1 MSESD
6 PQITILSSNCT
17 IPDGTFVFDIVIFV
31 FVFVFVLVLMFVPL
45 SRFVLDKGV
54 DVERGRE
61 RGLES
66 IDNEGKVE
74 FIFSILISI
83 QILSIP
89 LFMLVFSF

>member
-17 IPDGTFVFDIVIFV
+17 IPDGTFVFDIVI

-83 QILSIP
+83 
-89 LFMLVFSF
+89 